1 MNLKCILELLRWNRS
16 KVARLFGIDRATLRR
31 DIDAGK
37 DYVVVNNVVYRE
49 IGKLNKDSLKEIER
63 LKLEEQFNSE
73 CG

>member
-1 MNLKCILELLRWNRS
+1 MNLKSILDCLKWNQS

-31 DIDAGK
+31 DIDAGR
-37 DYVVVNNVVYRE
+37 DYVVVNNTVYRE

-63 LKLEEQFNSE
+63 LKLEEQYNSE